1 MRIKLG
7 HISHMI
13 VHYVGNKSRDEG
25 VSFSEKELD
34 FTDISSEIISMLAK
48 SFDTK
53 EPCHFYFES
62 TLALNPIYT
71 FVKTIFDDASRFQEQ
86 SEFIAKILYEKTSHP
101 MTKSGELN
109 IAYLSDCEIEGKRT
123 DAIAMLKTEN
133 KQPAYQYLHTEYG
146 YEIQKSEVISFS
158 KVEKGCLIFNTNEE
172 NGYVVFSVDKKSKGI
187 QSKYWN
193 DDFLHVMTDATSY
206 SQTKNLLSSCK
217 AFIADNYSDGPKVE
231 KANLISK
238 VRKVLEHTETV
249 SIQDFSQEIFGS
261 DSLNK
266 QFETY
271 LSSKGN
277 PCQINEKDISVDAPL
292 VRKKSS
298 LPKTTLYLDSNFEI
312 NILGGHDKIVQG
324 FDEAAGMNYYQFFYN
339 KER

>member
-1 MRIKLG
+1 
-7 HISHMI
+7 MI

-34 FTDISSEIISMLAK
+34 FTDISSEIISMLVK

-71 FVKTIFDDASRFQEQ
+71 FVKTIFEDASRFQEQ

-123 DAIAMLKTEN
+123 DAIAILKTEN
-133 KQPAYQYLHTEYG
+133 KQSAYQYLHTEYG

-172 NGYVVFSVDKKSKGI
+172 NGYVVFSVDKKSKGV

-193 DDFLHVMTDATSY
+193 DDFLHIMIDATSY
-206 SQTKNLLSSCK
+206 SQTKNLLNSCK
-217 AFIADNYSDGPKVE
+217 AFIADNYDDSKVE

-238 VRKVLEHTETV
+238 VRNVLEHTETV

-277 PCQINEKDISVDAPL
+277 PCQINEKAISVDAPL

-339 KER
+339 KEM

>member
-1 MRIKLG
+1 
-7 HISHMI
+7 MI
-13 VHYVGNKSRDEG
+13 VHYVGNKSREEG

-34 FTDISSEIISMLAK
+34 STDISSDITSMLVK
-48 SFDTK
+48 SFDAK

-71 FVKTIFDDASRFQEQ
+71 FVKAAFSDVSRFQEQ

-109 IAYLSDCEIEGKRT
+109 IIYLSDCEIDGKKT

-146 YEIQKSEVISFS
+146 YEIQKSEVISFA
-158 KVEKGCLIFNTNEE
+158 KVEKGCLIFNANEK

-187 QSKYWN
+187 QSKYWK
-193 DDFLHVMTDATSY
+193 DDFLHIMTDVTSY
-206 SQTKNLLSSCK
+206 SQTKNLLNSCK
-217 AFIADNYSDGPKVE
+217 TFITDNYAEESKVE

-238 VRKVLEHTETV
+238 VRKVLEQTETL
-249 SIQDFSQEIFGS
+249 SIHEFSQEIFS
-261 DSLNK
+261 ENDLDK
-266 QFETY
+266 QFESY
-271 LSSKGN
+271 LSSKDN
-277 PCQINEKDISVDAPL
+277 PCQMHEDDIKIEKQL
-292 VRKKSS
+292 VRNKRS

-312 NILGGHDKIVQG
+312 NILGGHDNIVQG

-339 KER
+339 KEK